1 MKNKLRI
8 KHRLILPVIL
18 LGVVALISNILSVFS
33 IHNVNANASDI
44 VDNYMTGAAK
54 LEEIRRSITNTH
66 KMALS
71 HIVAAD
77 YQTMIQEVKKIKAE
91 EAVLEENLEG
101 FRKYITGEEET
112 VFQQLLDNYDS
123 FRHSLVFLVCASAD
137 SKTQD
142 AYNYAN
148 GDVASFA
155 AALENNINDLD
166 SYIKKQAAQ
175 ARNRLSQVYVS
186 SLITSILSIVIG
198 ILLVMAAISI
208 ILKYVIRP
216 IHGIIYTLQG
226 SSDRI
231 NHVTGEVLNRTRTSN
246 KSTRE
251 LYSLAQSLSGT
262 MQDVAGNASV
272 INKSAADIKEDV
284 NNMAEECG
292 AIRDYSSAMKI
303 RAGELEQSAQNNM
316 DSIRAKAAEI
326 STLLE
331 EAIEKSRSVDQINT
345 LTKDIMSIA
354 DSTNLIALNASLE
367 AAQAGAAGKGFGVLA
382 GNIRELA
389 NCCGDTAGRIQEINK
404 VVTGAVYNLS
414 EHAQDLAG
422 YLNGSILSEFQEFVE
437 SGKQYKQDADYIEQ
451 VMAEFNS
458 RTERLRNSMNEIA
471 SSIEKITQSM
481 DNSAAG
487 ITGVADS
494 TQSLAGNMSDITN
507 RMDINQEIVVELQEQ
522 TDKFANL

>member
-91 EAVLEENLEG
+91 EAVLEENLQG
-101 FRKYITGEEET
+101 FRKYITGEEEA

-148 GDVASFA
+148 GD
-155 AALENNINDLD
+155 
-166 SYIKKQAAQ
+166 
-175 ARNRLSQVYVS
+175 
-186 SLITSILSIVIG
+186 
-198 ILLVMAAISI
+198 
-208 ILKYVIRP
+208 
-216 IHGIIYTLQG
+216 
-226 SSDRI
+226 
-231 NHVTGEVLNRTRTSN
+231 
-246 KSTRE
+246 
-251 LYSLAQSLSGT
+251 
-262 MQDVAGNASV
+262 
-272 INKSAADIKEDV
+272 KEDV
-284 NNMAEECG
+284 NDMAEECG
-292 AIRDYSSAMKI
+292 AIRDYSSAMKM

-331 EAIEKSRSVDQINT
+331 EAIEKSRSVGQINT

-389 NCCGDTAGRIQEINK
+389 NSCGDTAGRIQEINK

-507 RMDINQEIVVELQEQ
+507 RMDVNQEIVVELQEQ

>member
-216 IHGIIYTLQG
+216 IHGIIYTL
-226 SSDRI
+226 
-231 NHVTGEVLNRTRTSN
+231 
-246 KSTRE
+246 
-251 LYSLAQSLSGT
+251 
-262 MQDVAGNASV
+262 
-272 INKSAADIKEDV
+272 
-284 NNMAEECG
+284 
-292 AIRDYSSAMKI
+292 
-303 RAGELEQSAQNNM
+303 
-316 DSIRAKAAEI
+316 
-326 STLLE
+326 
-331 EAIEKSRSVDQINT
+331 
-345 LTKDIMSIA
+345 
-354 DSTNLIALNASLE
+354 
-367 AAQAGAAGKGFGVLA
+367 
-382 GNIRELA
+382 
-389 NCCGDTAGRIQEINK
+389 
-404 VVTGAVYNLS
+404 
-414 EHAQDLAG
+414 
-422 YLNGSILSEFQEFVE
+422 
-437 SGKQYKQDADYIEQ
+437 
-451 VMAEFNS
+451 
-458 RTERLRNSMNEIA
+458 
-471 SSIEKITQSM
+471 
-481 DNSAAG
+481 
-487 ITGVADS
+487 
-494 TQSLAGNMSDITN
+494 
-507 RMDINQEIVVELQEQ
+507 
-522 TDKFANL
+522 